1 MSPVVGGVMRTL
13 GLIFAIF
20 VLAGCSSSAS
30 HTVVV
35 EGEPE
40 AVARFV
46 EAEQARAGD
55 VSVRHRSGDRR
66 AEFSLSNT
74 DEQSEM
80 AQRAIGAKLAA
91 VETRSMSWS
100 VGGADYS
107 AEQSSHSYP
116 PPGETPSA

>member
-1 MSPVVGGVMRTL
+1 MRTL
-13 GLIFAIF
+13 GLIFATL
-20 VLAGCSSSAS
+20 VLAGCSSNAS

-46 EAEQARAGD
+46 EAEQARSGE
-55 VSVRHRSGDRR
+55 VSVRHSPGDRR

-80 AQRAIGAKLAA
+80 VQRAIGAKLAA
-91 VETRSMSWS
+91 VETRSMSWG
-100 VGGADYS
+100 VGGGAANYS

-116 PPGETPSA
+116 PPEETPST